1 MMEWILIALL
11 IIALTICISI
21 YRRSINESRAL
32 RSFAILILLHD
43 KVYQTQK
50 SGIIELVCGIKAKDA
65 ADLNTKVMLSF
76 DELAL
81 RLASSS
87 VGGAHASLWQ
97 LKQQLDK
104 QRA

>member
-1 MMEWILIALL
+1 MEWILIALL
-11 IIALTICISI
+11 VIVVIVLVSI
-21 YRRSINESRAL
+21 YRRSVSESRAL

-43 KVYQTQK
+43 KIYQTQK
-50 SGIIELVCGIKAKDA
+50 SGIIELVRGIKAKDA
-65 ADLNTKVMLSF
+65 VELSTKVMLSF

-81 RLASSS
+81 RLAGSS